1 MPDRD
6 QTTLYKMRFILTV
19 LLFGAVAA
27 QDPGVQPG
35 VQPAAPSAVTDGRL
49 GFFDISVSYTSAL
62 VSTFLFVFGF
72 ILVIDLLLGK
82 LQIVSL
88 INGGRRGRSF
98 LDPLIESLALPQLPT
113 TTEVLETLNHLNEAI
128 VKFENRDHPR
138 SI

>member
-1 MPDRD
+1 MS
-6 QTTLYKMRFILTV
+6 TF
-19 LLFGAVAA
+19 
-27 QDPGVQPG
+27 
-35 VQPAAPSAVTDGRL
+35 SGRI

-82 LQIVSL
+82 LKIVNL
-88 INGGRRGRSF
+88 INGGRHGRSF
-98 LDPLIESLALPQLPT
+98 FDPLIEALPQLPT

-128 VKFENRDHPR
+128 VKFENRDNPR

>member
-1 MPDRD
+1 MS
-6 QTTLYKMRFILTV
+6 TF
-19 LLFGAVAA
+19 
-27 QDPGVQPG
+27 
-35 VQPAAPSAVTDGRL
+35 SGRL

-113 TTEVLETLNHLNEAI
+113 TTEVLETLNHLNDAI